1 MLSRPQESS
10 SAKLSNCPMTR
21 LDLGRNFDPTRPP
34 TPAKPAATVLV
45 LRPGPGGFEIFCIER
60 SPRSSFLGGV
70 IAFPGGQ
77 IDPGDADEAWNT
89 LANTAAAFPEGG
101 LPSPASPR
109 AIAVAA
115 CREALEEVAIIPCL
129 GGPLPHEAALALR
142 TELAPVAKSAP
153 AAQTA
158 TSAVAAP
165 GASADPSVVASPN
178 ASSAPSAEP
187 TPGAGS
193 PPVASLAQALAQRGL
208 LLDVAALRP
217 FARWVTPEAEPR
229 RYDAF
234 FFLLR
239 LPEGQVGES
248 DLGETTHGFWATP
261 AEVLRRFVAG
271 SLMLAPPT
279 LRCLEL
285 LAAEA
290 SIEAAFA
297 LAERQT
303 LLPVCPQFLPG
314 ADPPALVLP
323 GDPAHA
329 IAERRVEGQSR
340 FVLRE
345 GRFLSEEP
353 PPAVAGSAGV

>member
-1 MLSRPQESS
+1 M
-10 SAKLSNCPMTR
+10 
-21 LDLGRNFDPTRPP
+21 
-34 TPAKPAATVLV
+34 
-45 LRPGPGGFEIFCIER
+45 
-60 SPRSSFLGGV
+60 
-70 IAFPGGQ
+70 
-77 IDPGDADEAWNT
+77 
-89 LANTAAAFPEGG
+89 
-101 LPSPASPR
+101 
-109 AIAVAA
+109 
-115 CREALEEVAIIPCL
+115 
-129 GGPLPHEAALALR
+129 
-142 TELAPVAKSAP
+142 
-153 AAQTA
+153 
-158 TSAVAAP
+158 
-165 GASADPSVVASPN
+165 
-178 ASSAPSAEP
+178 
-187 TPGAGS
+187 
-193 PPVASLAQALAQRGL
+193 
-208 LLDVAALRP
+208 AALRP

-239 LPEGQVGES
+239 LPEGQQGES

-329 IAERRVEGQSR
+329 IAERRVEGQTR

-345 GRFLSEEP
+345 GRFWSEEP
-353 PPAVAGSAGV
+353 PPAVGGTARA